1 MYDVIVV
8 GARVAGSPTAMLL
21 ARHGH
26 RVLLVDRA
34 RFPSDTL
41 STHIIHA
48 CGSAALQ
55 RWGVLEPVRASGCP
69 PIETYSFDFGSV
81 VLRGTPRTVDG
92 VSAYAPRRTVL
103 DAILVEAAASAGAEV
118 RQGYN
123 VDGFVFED
131 GRVAGIRHQGRTERA
146 RLVIGAD
153 GRNSHLAEAVG
164 AASYHT
170 KPKAQY
176 AYYTYFSN
184 LPIDGMENH
193 IWPYRGFGSA
203 TTNDGLTMVI
213 AGWPY
218 AEAAAVKA
226 DVEGHFLASLRSVTD
241 FADRLAGACREAPFL
256 GGALPGYFRRPYGN
270 GWALVGDAGY
280 NKDPITAQGI
290 TDAFHDAER
299 CADAVHAWL
308 AEGASFERVM
318 SAWQASRDEAAL
330 PIYELT
336 MQMATLAPPP
346 PETQT
351 LFGAMAGN
359 TSAMDDFASVISG
372 ALSPGRFF
380 AEENIGRI
388 LAAARPRVAERSGH
402 RR

>member
-21 ARHGH
+21 ARRGY

-34 RFPSDTL
+34 TFPSDTL
-41 STHIIHA
+41 STHIVHSP
-48 CGSAALQ
+48 GVAALQ
-55 RWGVLEPVRASGCP
+55 RWGLLDAVRASGCP
-69 PIETYSFDFGSV
+69 PLETYSFDFGSF
-81 VLRGTPRTVDG
+81 VLRGTPRSVDG
-92 VSAYAPRRTVL
+92 VPAYAPRRTVL
-103 DAILVEAAASAGAEV
+103 DAVLVEAAAAAGVEV

-123 VDGFVFED
+123 VDGLLFSD
-131 GRVAGIRHQGRTERA
+131 GRVVGIRHQGGTERA

-153 GRNSHLAEAVG
+153 GRNSHLAKAVG

-170 KPKAQY
+170 RPKVQY

-184 LPIDGMENH
+184 LPVDGVENH
-193 IWPYRGFGSA
+193 IRPCRGFGAA
-203 TTNDGLTMVI
+203 TTNDDLTMVI

-226 DVEGHFLASLRSVTD
+226 DVERHFLASLSLVPD
-241 FADRLAGACREAPFL
+241 FADRLATATREAPFL

-308 AEGASFERVM
+308 AEGASFEEVM
-318 SAWQASRDEAAL
+318 SAWQAARDEAAL
-330 PIYELT
+330 PIYEFT
-336 MQMATLAPPP
+336 MQLATLEPPP
-346 PETQT
+346 PETER

-359 TSAMDDFASVISG
+359 AQAMDDFASVISG
-372 ALSPGRFF
+372 ALSPVQFF
-380 AEENIGRI
+380 AEDNIGRI
-388 LAAARPRVAERSGH
+388 IAAARPQVA
-402 RR
+402 